1 MLQLDNVR
9 QLHGH
14 QIHGDHANDHTFYIY
29 PNTPNFAKMANGAL
43 AMRFVEY
50 GQLREDGGKKFGGFI
65 AFDTELT
72 VPQDMQAKIAAD
84 LQKEVDAKYKP
95 SGRQPPKVIL
105 APLSWTDGT
114 VELLLTEDGALV
126 EKIRGAGKPSLYGS
140 NVASFMMELSEL
152 GTAIFKETLSKGSA
166 SAVQVVYKLHH
177 YVRLP
182 EMSAW
187 GTWNASEFYSFFQ
200 DINTEDNCWSE
211 DSYTEVVSSSRYKND
226 VTKTHFEFVQAPN
239 LSAEDNAKL
248 EADIRAI
255 INKQLEAAV
264 QRNLLKEI
272 ADVDPNVKAL
282 QEGQDIEDIRRTV
295 NKSQIANV
303 RVEWSEAKTVI
314 TNRNPQGMLPTITS
328 MKGSDNKPLK
338 WEDYYSKVS
347 VDEFL
352 KTLQVNM
359 RVNADFTNLPIDSVE
374 VKISYPHGSNAKT
387 KEFTFTK
394 PDDIAKFEAFVHN
407 GIRKFKYSYAV
418 NYKGSSFVL
427 KSEEFETDDTNL
439 TINVDDLG
447 VLAVDVAPGD
457 INFGQ
462 VDRAQITVR
471 YNGGARPFEAK
482 FNMTKD
488 SNTFKIREIIQKPR
502 TGPFEYQV
510 VYQLADGR
518 EIKGPKRE
526 QDAKDLYIDD
536 PFSAVKTV
544 SFRAVG
550 DLENEISSITI
561 EGVYVDDANNY
572 RQRTTKNLS
581 KDNTAEDWS
590 FPVIDDTTGQVTYTA
605 TIMFA
610 NGTMKEM
617 PETVAKRSTITV
629 GSGTVDFLEI
639 SVVPDLLDWDKVKL
653 VNVALKYEDT
663 ANSVKERSELRFKS
677 GDSEKMWKVA
687 LKDES
692 KTEYEATITY
702 FLIDGGRKVVV
713 GPTKQSD
720 LSIFLEVPA

>member
-1 MLQLDNVR
+1 
-9 QLHGH
+9 
-14 QIHGDHANDHTFYIY
+14 
-29 PNTPNFAKMANGAL
+29 
-43 AMRFVEY
+43 
-50 GQLREDGGKKFGGFI
+50 
-65 AFDTELT
+65 
-72 VPQDMQAKIAAD
+72 
-84 LQKEVDAKYKP
+84 
-95 SGRQPPKVIL
+95 
-105 APLSWTDGT
+105 
-114 VELLLTEDGALV
+114 
-126 EKIRGAGKPSLYGS
+126 
-140 NVASFMMELSEL
+140 
-152 GTAIFKETLSKGSA
+152 
-166 SAVQVVYKLHH
+166 
-177 YVRLP
+177 
-182 EMSAW
+182 
-187 GTWNASEFYSFFQ
+187 
-200 DINTEDNCWSE
+200 
-211 DSYTEVVSSSRYKND
+211 
-226 VTKTHFEFVQAPN
+226 
-239 LSAEDNAKL
+239 
-248 EADIRAI
+248 
-255 INKQLEAAV
+255 V

-272 ADVDPNVKAL
+272 ADVDPNTKAL
-282 QEGQDIEDIRRTV
+282 QEGQDIEDIKRTV

-314 TNRNPQGMLPTITS
+314 TNKNPQGMLPTITS
-328 MKGSDNKPLK
+328 LKGGDNKPLK
-338 WEDYYSKVS
+338 WEDYYSKIS

-359 RVNADFTNLPIDSVE
+359 RVNADFANLPIDSVE
-374 VKISYPHGSNAKT
+374 VKISYPHGPNAKT
-387 KEFTFTK
+387 REFTFTK
-394 PDDIAKFEAFVHN
+394 PDDVAKFEAFVDK

-447 VLAVDVAPGD
+447 ILAVDIAPGD

-471 YNGGARPFEAK
+471 YAGGARPFEAK

-518 EIKGPKRE
+518 EIKGPLRQ

-536 PFSAVKTV
+536 PFSAIKTV

-550 DLENEISSITI
+550 DLENEISTITI
-561 EGVYVDDANNY
+561 EGVYVDTANNY
-572 RQRTTKNLS
+572 RQRITKNLS
-581 KDNTAEDWS
+581 KDNTADDWS
-590 FPVIDDTTGQVTYTA
+590 FPVIDDAVGEVSYTA
-605 TIMFA
+605 TIMFK

-653 VNVALKYEDT
+653 VNVALKYEDS

-677 GDSEKMWKVA
+677 GDAEKTWKVA

-713 GPTKQSD
+713 GPTRQSD
-720 LSIFLEVPA
+720 LSLFLEVPA